1 MAKESSLEELNSV
14 LNTIPSVRSEY
25 QSMMLRLKRRQLI
38 GSQICARETL
48 ELVRLLIARY
58 NFSSTDHMMRVVRT
72 IGRELTNAAQTEL
85 TIGNVVRRVLFLIRD
100 EHANQMNLTPE
111 EMRARS
117 SSKDAGSFKGGAK
130 RRDRAGSDISAN
142 SVSST
147 TATAV
152 TAATAQTLVTASTAT
167 LYSNPMST
175 SEVIQ
180 SLLPM
185 QPVMR
190 SSASFDSMIG
200 AGLSSDSP
208 NGTDPASH
216 SFTRHFPSLKA
227 AVLGAINELSAE
239 VDNHAAI
246 VQRAGDYIHQDE
258 CILTFGYSRVVE
270 LFLKAAGAKRR
281 FQLIIAEAAP
291 ALDGHRLALSLSKV
305 SNIAVTLMPDSGL
318 YAIMGRVNKVLLGV
332 TAVMADGGAIVPSG
346 QLMVA
351 TAAKEFSVPVVC
363 AAASF
368 ALTPLFAHS
377 LQTAAL
383 QQLLSPSAALP
394 YNAADINFANVVV
407 CHPAFDHLPPDLVSI
422 YVSSDGS
429 QLPSYV
435 FRQLSEYY
443 HPKDH
448 VL

>member
-1 MAKESSLEELNSV
+1 M
-14 LNTIPSVRSEY
+14 
-25 QSMMLRLKRRQLI
+25 
-38 GSQICARETL
+38 
-48 ELVRLLIARY
+48 
-58 NFSSTDHMMRVVRT
+58 
-72 IGRELTNAAQTEL
+72 GRELINAAQTEL

-100 EHANQMNLTPE
+100 EHANQMLLTPE

-117 SSKDAGSFKGGAK
+117 NSTSKDTGSSKGGAK
-130 RRDRAGSDISAN
+130 RRDRAGSDISVN
-142 SVSST
+142 SASST

-152 TAATAQTLVTASTAT
+152 TAATAQTSITTSTAALHPDPVT
-167 LYSNPMST
+167 IT
-175 SEVIQ
+175 EVISQ
-180 SLLPM
+180 VQ

-190 SSASFDSMIG
+190 TSASFDSMIG
-200 AGLSSDSP
+200 ASLTDSP
-208 NGTDPASH
+208 NGADPTIQSL
-216 SFTRHFPSLKA
+216 SRHFPSLKA

-291 ALDGHRLALSLSKV
+291 ALDGHRLALSLSKI

-332 TAVMADGGAIVPSG
+332 TAVMADGGAIVPCG

-394 YNAADINFANVVV
+394 YNAPNIDFANVEV